1 MREALKGLH
10 KALKKSLSKALGG
23 ISLFR
28 DHRSRNFRRNRRVKG
43 VSGSSSALL
52 ALGLGR
58 LGNQTVP
65 CKRLI
70 GSVEP

>member
-28 DHRSRNFRRNRRVKG
+28 DHRSRNFRRNRRVEG
-43 VSGSSSALL
+43 VSGSAMECNEMKWKKTNIL
-52 ALGLGR
+52 
-58 LGNQTVP
+58 
-65 CKRLI
+65 
-70 GSVEP
+70 